1 MATLSG
7 LTIDDTGFIQVPAGT
22 TAQRPSSPVNGMM
35 RVNTSL
41 GALEVYNNGEWIK
54 ADSGLPARKKS
65 IYQLYLSGSAQTII
79 VGGST
84 ISLRP
89 WTSLIESNISGVFS
103 QYTWTDTTVNPN
115 ITYTGVKIEKSGHYR
130 IHAHIGFYNGATSNT
145 QYRQNPI
152 VEINKYP
159 SFGGSV
165 NTTST
170 DKVVFPCSGRMTYL
184 RNIGEH
190 RVSSGITE
198 FVDYFDANDIVT
210 ISARTTVNQDSSKSG
225 SLVDWRGAPVADNLN
240 SLFYLESV

>member
-1 MATLSG
+1 MATLKG
-7 LTIDDTGFIQVPAGT
+7 LTVDDTGFIQIPAGT
-22 TAQRPSSPVNGMM
+22 TSERPTSPVNGMM

-41 GALEVYNNGEWIK
+41 GAPEVYNNGEWIK
-54 ADSGLPARKKS
+54 IDSGLPARKKS
-65 IYQLYLSGSAQTII
+65 LYQLYLSGTPQEII

-103 QYTWTDTTVNPN
+103 QYTWTDSSV
-115 ITYTGVKIEKSGHYR
+115 TYTGVKIEKSGHYR
-130 IHAHIGFYNGATSNT
+130 IHAHIGFYNNAASNT
-145 QYRQNPI
+145 EYRQNPI

-184 RNIGEH
+184 RNTGGQI
-190 RVSSGITE
+190 VSSAIAE

-210 ISARTTVNQDSSKSG
+210 ISARTTINQDSGKTG
-225 SLVDWRGAPVADNLN
+225 SLTDWRGVADNLN